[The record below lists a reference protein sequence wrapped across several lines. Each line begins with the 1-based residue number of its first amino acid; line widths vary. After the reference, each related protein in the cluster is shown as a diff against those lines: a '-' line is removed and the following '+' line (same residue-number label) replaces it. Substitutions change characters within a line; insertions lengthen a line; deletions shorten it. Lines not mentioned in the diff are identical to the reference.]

1 MGFTVHK
8 RGQGMYARASAALVL
23 GFTVLYG
30 CWELYQS
37 LDSLPPVDAVN
48 NLFARVGLS
57 LDVKWGMLIAG
68 IVFVALLGL
77 ILALTFGFATQMR
90 WLKGLESKS
99 QAFVEFLID
108 VEGELRKV
116 AWPSRKQLANLTGV
130 VLLATLLVAVFVLG
144 VDQVLQQVMRLA
156 GVL

>member
-8 RGQGMYARASAALVL
+8 RGQGMYARAGAALVL

-37 LDSLPPVDAVN
+37 EMLQGLPALSLG
-48 NLFARVGLS
+48 RIG
-57 LDVKWGMLIAG
+57 LDVKWGMIVAG
-68 IVFVALLGL
+68 VLFAALLAL
-77 ILALTFGFATQMR
+77 IVALTFGFTTQGR

-99 QAFVEFLID
+99 TGFVEFLID

-116 AWPSRKQLANLTGV
+116 AWPSRRQLMNSTSV
-130 VLLATLLVAVFVLG
+130 VLLAVVLVAVFIFG
-144 VDQVLQQVMRLA
+144 VDQVLQEVMRLA
-156 GVL
+156 GIL